1 MRIDNAIRSIQPG
14 QGLGNQELTKSQGE
28 DFGKLLT
35 DALKEVNQAQ
45 KESRSMQNDLMA
57 NQPVDIDDLMMT
69 MEKASIAMQLTMQV
83 RNKLLEA
90 YQEVSR
96 MQV

>member
-14 QGLGNQELTKSQGE
+14 EALGKQNLAKAPSE
-28 DFGKLLT
+28 DFGKMLT

-45 KESRSMQNDLMA
+45 QDSRSMQNDLMA
-57 NQPVDIDDLMMT
+57 NQPVDIDDLMIT